1 MTTPWTYD
9 HEDVDLAGDLVPAD
23 FVCAYR
29 KPGIFRTWRGVVGA
43 ISATG
48 FVLACAYLAY
58 CVFARVFTH

>member
-1 MTTPWTYD
+1 MIVTEHD
-9 HEDVDLAGDLVPAD
+9 DEIL
-23 FVCAYR
+23 FVR
-29 KPGIFRTWRGVVGA
+29 LSNLSEMPSGIFVVQPGIFRTWRGVIGA